1 MIHVVTQET
10 VLSRAALSLS
20 SVPRPLLWRGMAV
33 APRRGLFTR
42 LFWRVMFEQSLP
54 RYLIA
59 LVPFPIAMALR
70 PDLALPIAQAP
81 LFMFALV
88 YLVEAHVL
96 SVSTPEKRRA
106 LIDEDAAARG
116 LDRFRLRA
124 ERLLA
129 GIAAG
134 RGMGQEVLHLV
145 VEQSPL
151 ARIAPLTFVSVQ
163 VEGARPEVLDLSPQ
177 ERETVAR
184 ELFEDGIDER
194 TLHTINLSQNVFLRD
209 VPLEARAISAHAR
222 LNALAAGRA
231 ALPRAAL

>member
-88 YLVEAHVL
+88 YLVENNVL
-96 SVSTPEKRRA
+96 SVPTKEQRAA
-106 LIDEDAAARG
+106 LIDEDDAARG
-116 LDRFRLRA
+116 LDRLR
-124 ERLLA
+124 ERSRRLLTR
-129 GIAAG
+129 IAAA
-134 RGMGQEVLHLV
+134 RGEECDRLHLV

-151 ARIAPLTFVSVQ
+151 ARIAPLTLVSVQ
-163 VEGARPEVLDLSPQ
+163 VEGDRPSFLNLDAAEQQMLHDEMFDDELP
-177 ERETVAR
+177 ER
-184 ELFEDGIDER
+184 L
-194 TLHTINLSQNVFLRD
+194 LHTINLSQNSFLRSTA
-209 VPLEARAISAHAR
+209 LEPRQISAHAR
-222 LNALAAGRA
+222 MRALMPAS
-231 ALPRAAL
+231 